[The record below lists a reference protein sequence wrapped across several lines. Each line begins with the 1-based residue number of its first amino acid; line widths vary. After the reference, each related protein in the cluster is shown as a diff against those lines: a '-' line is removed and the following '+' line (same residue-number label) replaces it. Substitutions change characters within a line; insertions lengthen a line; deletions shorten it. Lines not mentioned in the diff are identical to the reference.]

1 MQVRGRC
8 RRTSTDRG
16 PTFPAFF
23 AQSAAPR
30 APVHLLTVMRT
41 AIQFPAGNVL
51 TAAECEIVCQE
62 ENRLIR
68 TGGRFG

>member
-8 RRTSTDRG
+8 RRTSTDRD
-16 PTFPAFF
+16 PTFPA
-23 AQSAAPR
+23 QPAAPR

-51 TAAECEIVCQE
+51 MANKSAGCEIVCQE